1 MEYDPSLKIVVG
13 IDANQFLQMAHL
25 NAYPLTDHNITTRK
39 RRTDMQ
45 LQFEKSGIIV
55 QDVKDHILT
64 NLKHH

>member
-1 MEYDPSLKIVVG
+1 MT
-13 IDANQFLQMAHL
+13 NTQ
-25 NAYPLTDHNITTRK
+25 ITTRK

-64 NLKHH
+64 NLKINETCVETIEGKHIGNELLPN

>member
-1 MEYDPSLKIVVG
+1 MNQYPNLKIVMG
-13 IDANQFLQMAHL
+13 IDANHFLESKNL
-25 NAYPLTDHNITTRK
+25 NIYPLTNNQITTRK

-64 NLKHH
+64 NLRIN